1 MNRRERERA
10 ILDIVAQEPIGTQSE
25 LVAALARRG
34 IEVTQATVSRDIRRL
49 GLVKVPSGDEGYRY
63 ALPDSLDDLSAPEAE
78 EALRR
83 TFEDFVLDVEPVR
96 DIVVVHTEMGAANA
110 VGVALD
116 EARLA
121 GVAATLA
128 GDDTIF
134 VLTRSELDRKRV
146 LRRLREMAPG

>member
-10 ILDIVAQEPIGTQSE
+10 ILEIVAEEPIATQEE

-34 IEVTQATVSRDIRRL
+34 IEVTQGTVSRDIHRL
-49 GLVKVPSGDEGYRY
+49 GLVKVPAGGGGYRY
-63 ALPDSLDDLSAPEAE
+63 ALPEALEDLPAPDAE

-83 TFEDFVLDVEPVR
+83 TFEEFVIGVEPVR
-96 DIVVVHTEMGAANA
+96 DIVVLHTEMGAANA

-146 LRRLREMAPG
+146 LRRLLEMLLD

>member
-1 MNRRERERA
+1 MNRRQRERT
-10 ILDIVAQEPIGTQSE
+10 ILDIVAHEPVATQAE
-25 LVAALARRG
+25 LVDALARRG
-34 IEVTQATVSRDIRRL
+34 IEVTQGTVSRDIHRL
-49 GLVKVPSGDEGYRY
+49 GLVKVPAGDGRYRY
-63 ALPDSLDDLSAPEAE
+63 ALPERLDDLAPPDAE

-83 TFEDFVLDVEPVR
+83 TFEEFVLAVEPVR

-116 EARLA
+116 EVRMA

-146 LRRLREMAPG
+146 LRRLRDMLPD